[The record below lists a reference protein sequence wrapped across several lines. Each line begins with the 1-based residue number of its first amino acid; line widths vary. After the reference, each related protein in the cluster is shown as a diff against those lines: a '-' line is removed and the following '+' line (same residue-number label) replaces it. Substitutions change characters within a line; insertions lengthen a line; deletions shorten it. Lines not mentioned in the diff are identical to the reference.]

1 MPDLLDRFLKYVQID
16 TQADEHSESS
26 PSTAKQLDLSRLLA
40 EECKQLGLKDVTLSK
55 QGVVMATVPQTVTHH
70 APTIAWVAHVDTSPE
85 TSGTNVKPI
94 VHREYDGSDL
104 VLPGDPTKVIRG
116 EENPEL
122 CNLLGGTIITTD
134 GTTLLGADDKAGI
147 AVIMSAAEQLMKR
160 RDLAHGPIRL
170 VFTVDE
176 EIGRGTQHLSIS
188 DIGAV
193 CAYTLDGDA
202 QGKIDNE
209 TFSADLAVITV
220 TGVNIHPSVGKGL
233 MVNAIRI
240 LSSIIAAL
248 PNDFLSPE
256 TTEGREGFL
265 HPYSIE
271 GGVARAE
278 ARLILRD
285 FEVEQLSEYAGLLAR
300 IASNHRQANPKA
312 NIDITIKH
320 QYRNMREGLAKE
332 PRAVAKAV
340 EATEAA
346 GLEPQLSIIRG
357 GTDGSLLTALGLPT
371 PNLSTGEHNPHSP
384 LEWTSLEEMQSAVNV
399 LVQLAIAWGREEE

>member
-1 MPDLLDRFLKYVQID
+1 MPELLDRFLKYVQID

-26 PSTAKQLDLSRLLA
+26 PSTAKQLELSRLLA
-40 EECKQLGLKDVTLSK
+40 DECKQMGLKDVTLSP

-94 VHREYDGSDL
+94 VHREYDGGDI

-116 EENPEL
+116 EENPDL

-134 GTTLLGADDKAGI
+134 GTTLLGADDKAGV

-170 VFTVDE
+170 VFTCDE
-176 EIGRGTQHLSIS
+176 EIGRGTQHLSVKE
-188 DIGAV
+188 IGAV
-193 CAYTLDGDA
+193 CAYTLDGDG
-202 QGKIDNE
+202 QGKIDSE
-209 TFSADLAVITV
+209 TFSADLAIITV
-220 TGVNIHPSVGKGL
+220 TGINTHPSVGKGA

-240 LSSIIAAL
+240 LSSIIASL
-248 PNDFLSPE
+248 PQDTLSPE
-256 TTEGREGFL
+256 TTEEREGFI

-285 FEVEQLSEYAGLLAR
+285 FEVEQLSEYASLLAR
-300 IASNHRQANPKA
+300 IASNHRKEHPKA
-312 NIDITIKH
+312 QIDVTIKQ

-332 PRAVAKAV
+332 PRAISKAV

-346 GLEPQLSIIRG
+346 GLEPQLSVIRG
-357 GTDGSLLTALGLPT
+357 GTDGSLLTAMGLPT

>member
-26 PSTAKQLDLSRLLA
+26 PSTAKQLELCRLLA
-40 EECKQLGLKDVTLSK
+40 DECKQMGLKDVTLSP

-70 APTIAWVAHVDTSPE
+70 APTIAWIAHVDTSPE

-94 VHREYDGSDL
+94 VHREYDGGDI
-104 VLPGDPTKVIRG
+104 VLPGDSTKVIRG
-116 EENPEL
+116 EENPDL

-134 GTTLLGADDKAGI
+134 GTTLLGADDKAGV

-160 RDLAHGPIRL
+160 RDLPHGPIRL
-170 VFTVDE
+170 VFTCDE
-176 EIGRGTQHLSIS
+176 EIGRGTQHLKIA

-193 CAYTLDGDA
+193 CAYTLDGDG
-202 QGKIDNE
+202 QGKIDTE
-209 TFSADLAVITV
+209 TFSADLAIITV
-220 TGVNIHPSVGKGL
+220 TGVNTHPSVGKGT

-240 LSSIIAAL
+240 LSSFIAAL
-248 PNDFLSPE
+248 PQDYLSPE
-256 TTEGREGFL
+256 TTEERQGFI

-285 FEVEQLSEYAGLLAR
+285 FEVEQLTEYASLLAR
-300 IASNHRQANPKA
+300 IASNHRQQHPKSQ
-312 NIDITIKH
+312 IDVTIKQ

-332 PRAVAKAV
+332 PRAISKAV

-357 GTDGSLLTALGLPT
+357 GTDGSLLTAMGLPT

-384 LEWTSLEEMQSAVNV
+384 LEWTSLEEMQSAVSV

>member
-1 MPDLLDRFLKYVQID
+1 MSELLNRFLRYVQID
-16 TQADEHSESS
+16 TQADEHSDSS

-40 EECKQLGLKDVTLSK
+40 DECKQLGLKDVSLSK
-55 QGVVMATVPQTVTHH
+55 QGIVMATIPQTVTHH

-104 VLPGDPTKVIRG
+104 VLPGDPTKIIRG
-116 EENPEL
+116 EENPDL
-122 CNLLGGTIITTD
+122 CNLLGGTIITSD

-170 VFTVDE
+170 VFTTDE
-176 EIGRGTQHLSIS
+176 EIGRGTQHLSINE
-188 DIGAV
+188 IGAV
-193 CAYTLDGDA
+193 CAYTLDGDS
-202 QGKIDNE
+202 QGKIDSE
-209 TFSADLAVITV
+209 TFSADLAIVTV
-220 TGVNIHPSVGKGL
+220 TGINTHPSVGKDV

-240 LSSIIAAL
+240 LSSFIASL
-248 PNDFLSPE
+248 PSDTLSPE
-256 TTEGREGFL
+256 TTEGREGFI

-285 FEVEQLSEYAGLLAR
+285 FEVEQLTEYASLLAR
-300 IASNHRQANPKA
+300 VASNHRKANPKA
-312 NIDITIKH
+312 QIDVTIKH
-320 QYRNMREGLAKE
+320 QYRNMCEGLLKE

-340 EATEAA
+340 EATAAA

-384 LEWTSLEEMQSAVNV
+384 LE
-399 LVQLAIAWGREEE
+399 

>member
-1 MPDLLDRFLKYVQID
+1 MSELLNRFLRYVQID
-16 TQADEHSESS
+16 TQANEHSESS
-26 PSTAKQLDLSRLLA
+26 PSTAKQLDLSRMLA
-40 EECKQLGLKDVTLSK
+40 DECQQLGLKDVSLSK
-55 QGVVMATVPQTVTHH
+55 QGIVLATIPQTVTHH

-94 VHREYDGSDL
+94 VHREYDGSDI
-104 VLPGDPTKVIRG
+104 VLPGDPTKIIRG
-116 EENPEL
+116 EDNPDL

-160 RDLAHGPIRL
+160 RDLMHGPIRL
-170 VFTVDE
+170 VFTCDE
-176 EIGRGTQHLSIS
+176 EIGRGTQHISIKE
-188 DIGAV
+188 IGAV
-193 CAYTLDGDA
+193 CAYTLDGDS
-202 QGKIDNE
+202 QGKIDSE
-209 TFSADLAVITV
+209 TFSADLAIVTV
-220 TGVNIHPSVGKGL
+220 HGINTHPSVGKDA

-240 LSSIIAAL
+240 LSSFIAAL
-248 PNDFLSPE
+248 PTDWLSPE
-256 TTEGREGFL
+256 TTDERAGFI

-278 ARLILRD
+278 ARILLRD
-285 FEVEQLSEYAGLLAR
+285 FEVEQLTEYASLLAR
-300 IASNHRQANPKA
+300 LAADQRKANPKSR
-312 NIDITIKH
+312 IDITINH
-320 QYRNMREGLAKE
+320 QYRNMREGLSKE
-332 PRAVAKAV
+332 PRAISKAV

-357 GTDGSLLTALGLPT
+357 GTDGSLLTAMGLPT

-384 LEWTSLEEMQSAVNV
+384 LEWTSLEEMQSAVDV